1 MTRSTAPRRIL
12 IQLAHP
18 LLEQSRL
25 TRRLADVARA
35 IDGVTVNDLY
45 EAYPTFDVDVR
56 AEQARLL
63 AHDVIIFQH
72 PFFWYSVP
80 ALLKQWQDL
89 VLEHG
94 WAYGAGGLALR
105 RKLTFN
111 VITTGGPAVAY
122 QRGGYNLFTMR
133 ELLLPWEQTAYLCG
147 QRYLAPFVI
156 HGALRLT
163 DEAVVVARL
172 DDYRRLL
179 IALRDHH
186 LDVRLARA
194 AVNLAD
200 ELPTLVRPAGPG
212 HAPDDEH
219 DRERDGDAHDG
230 DVHDAPEAS

>member
-1 MTRSTAPRRIL
+1 MTAPAAPRRIL
-12 IQLAHP
+12 VQLAHP
-18 LLEQSRL
+18 LLEQSHL
-25 TRRLADVARA
+25 TRRLAEVAAA

-63 AHDVIIFQH
+63 AHDVIVFQH

-111 VITTGGPAVAY
+111 VVTTGGAAVAY
-122 QRGGYNLFTMR
+122 QRGGYNRFTMR
-133 ELLLPWEQTAYLCG
+133 ELLLPWEQTAHLCG

-163 DEAVVVARL
+163 DEAALARHL

-179 IALRDHH
+179 LALRDHR
-186 LDVRLARA
+186 LDVRGARA
-194 AVNLAD
+194 AANLAD
-200 ELPTLVRPAGPG
+200 ELPGLLRG
-212 HAPDDEH
+212 DEH
-219 DRERDGDAHDG
+219 EHEHEGDDHG
-230 DVHDAPEAS
+230 GGEVP